1 MSDSKSQ
8 NPSVIPKNVEVTSLT
23 QYREIKR
30 AKEGEELYKQKLAN
44 LSKLE
49 LLEEMVRFQ
58 EERRLDE
65 KLSIAMMVRG
75 HHLFT
80 QLEERADTRE
90 LQILAR
96 AYRRH
101 LEYELDHLKVAKPVS

>member
-1 MSDSKSQ
+1 MQALNQDG
-8 NPSVIPKNVEVTSLT
+8 ITEVTSLT
-23 QYREIKR
+23 QYRELKR
-30 AKEGEELYKQKLAN
+30 AMAQEELYRTKL
-44 LSKLE
+44 LHLTKLE

-65 KLSIAMMVRG
+65 KLSVAMMVRG

-101 LEYELDHLKVAKPVS
+101 LEYELDHLKLAK

>member
-1 MSDSKSQ
+1 MNDASSPQNSQ
-8 NPSVIPKNVEVTSLT
+8 SEITSLT
-23 QYREIKR
+23 HFRELKR
-30 AKEGEELYKQKLAN
+30 AKAQEEMYRSKLLN
-44 LSKLE
+44 LTKLE

-58 EERRLDE
+58 EERRLED
-65 KLSIAMMVRG
+65 KLSITMMVRG
-75 HHLFT
+75 HHLFK

-101 LEYELDHLKVAKPVS
+101 LEHELDHLKLAHQ